1 MTILVKLDSGAEIE
15 VEYEDLL
22 VVKRSS
28 AEMPATIELVLADAC
43 AAELI
48 DKLLGPSHGPRYLQ

>member
-22 VVKRSS
+22 VVKRPN
-28 AEMPATIELVLADAC
+28 AEVPATIELVLADAY

-48 DKLLGPSHGPRYLQ
+48 DTLLGPSHRPRYLQ